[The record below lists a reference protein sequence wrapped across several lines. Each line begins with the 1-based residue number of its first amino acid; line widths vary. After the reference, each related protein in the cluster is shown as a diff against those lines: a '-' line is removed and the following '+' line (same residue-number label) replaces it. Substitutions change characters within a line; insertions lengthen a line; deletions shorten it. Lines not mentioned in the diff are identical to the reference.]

1 MEQDYINLCDNH
13 YNVEFDNVKSLGRY
27 PWIGINYSKSDY
39 RVLILGDSHYTV
51 DNKGNYCEKEY
62 NRCKATKDYTRE
74 IVRCVINDGCEGKP
88 TWTMYRNLINTFTS
102 YTPEEVKYL
111 WSKVAFYN
119 FIKEPM
125 KQINQVPTNE
135 ECKIGWQCFNE
146 VVDILK
152 PDFCLFVGIR
162 SNREI
167 DTINSIG
174 GKYIIEKDKEMCNNS
189 SSHYGEIE
197 TKERTKTRFR
207 IIKHTSSYYSPE
219 AWYQYLMNKEV
230 KLMCQLD
237 RNYSK

>member
-1 MEQDYINLCDNH
+1 MEQGFLNICDNQ
-13 YNVEFDNVKSLGRY
+13 YNDQFDKVKSLGRY
-27 PWIGINYSKSDY
+27 PWVGINYSKSNY
-39 RVLILGDSHYTV
+39 RVLIVGDSHYTV
-51 DNKGNYCEKEY
+51 DNNGNFCEEEY
-62 NRCKATKDYTRE
+62 NRCKTTKDYTRE
-74 IVRCVINDGCEGKP
+74 ILRCVINDVCKGEP
-88 TWTMYRNLINTFTS
+88 TWTMYRNMINTFTS
-102 YTPEEVKYL
+102 YTPDEVKYL
-111 WSKVAFYN
+111 WSEVAFYN
-119 FIKEPM
+119 FIQEPM
-125 KQINQVPTNE
+125 KQRDQVPTNE
-135 ECKIGWQCFNE
+135 DCKIGWQCFNE

-167 DTINSIG
+167 DIINSIG

-197 TKERTKTRFR
+197 TKEGTKTRFR